1 MVKIKYTFQEKF
13 SCPCLRQLFE
23 INFLK
28 FLERDH
34 RSWINVQLKRKIHF
48 STFFDFSKINKK
60 LAPKL
65 LICLS
70 TSLLILLVIFVVG
83 AEKKSN
89 YHVCQLMAV
98 LLHYFTLSTF
108 CWMACEG
115 FNLYRNFINIFK
127 RTRNENGILARM
139 SLFSWGKKQTQHF
152 FFQRPSDVQITLN

>member
-1 MVKIKYTFQEKF
+1 MLYHSAEFEVHIK
-13 SCPCLRQLFE
+13 LLLLFFY
-23 INFLK
+23 IP
-28 FLERDH
+28 
-34 RSWINVQLKRKIHF
+34 
-48 STFFDFSKINKK
+48 SKINKK

-89 YHVCQLMAV
+89 YHVCQLIAV

-139 SLFSWGKKQTQHF
+139 SLFSWGKRQNSNI
-152 FFQRPSDVQITLN
+152 FFQRPSDVHNVQNDIDSVLQILNNNSNPLG

>member
-1 MVKIKYTFQEKF
+1 MLYHSAEFEVHIK
-13 SCPCLRQLFE
+13 LLLLFFY
-23 INFLK
+23 IP
-28 FLERDH
+28 
-34 RSWINVQLKRKIHF
+34 
-48 STFFDFSKINKK
+48 SKINKK

-89 YHVCQLMAV
+89 YHVCQLIAV

-139 SLFSWGKKQTQHF
+139 SLFSWGKRQNSNIF
-152 FFQRPSDVQITLN
+152 FNVHLTSMTFKMILIRCCK